1 MLKTIYLNTAVYFYK
16 LNYNFINITN
26 YTEINV
32 KIEYAGCEARYASE
46 ISQFVIYL
54 I

>member
-32 KIEYAGCEARYASE
+32 KIEKEDVKLL
-46 ISQFVIYL
+46 FTVNMTLYL
-54 I
+54 